1 MESYRIGVELSPNG
15 VDDRKE
21 PQCPGVDTEGDRKEP
36 QCHGVDVEGLKEPQY
51 YGADTEELKEPQCPG
66 ADTVEPQYHGV
77 DTEEPA
83 ESGMPHPSGAM
94 DQPEPRNTRRNPWTE
109 ERFPS

>member
-1 MESYRIGVELSPNG
+1 M
-15 VDDRKE
+15 E
-21 PQCPGVDTEGDRKEP
+21 PQCHGVDTEDDRKEP

-66 ADTVEPQYHGV
+66 VDTVGLEEPQYHGL

-83 ESGMPHPSGAM
+83 ESGMPHPSG
-94 DQPEPRNTRRNPWTE
+94 DLGQPEPHIPRRNPWNE
-109 ERFPS
+109 ERFPSWWRPHFSGERRS